1 MTGYSVS
8 TSYVGQHLIP
18 AQTTSPSY
26 STHRQKVLTEG
37 DITAIP
43 QGTALIWDGPT
54 WGSSASACTGNQAF
68 GRPPLNKPSTQRSG
82 PWTAGHELTGSGCSC
97 TNEPGCK
104 NLALSIG
111 PRARTVSTGGD

>member
-8 TSYVGQHLIP
+8 TSYVGQYLIP
-18 AQTTSPSY
+18 VQTTSPSY

-54 WGSSASACTGNQAF
+54 WGLLGIGMHWQSGVWQAV
-68 GRPPLNKPSTQRSG
+68 TQQAQKAAIA
-82 PWTAGHELTGSGCSC
+82 P
-97 TNEPGCK
+97 
-104 NLALSIG
+104 
-111 PRARTVSTGGD
+111 